1 MQCSKEE
8 PLLNTACGTG
18 LNGSGAPCLDRLLVY
33 CELISSVFL
42 LSLFSAQERMLP
54 KRVLCD
60 DMKLE
65 E

>member
-8 PLLNTACGTG
+8 PLLNTACCTG
-18 LNGSGAPCLDRLLVY
+18 LNGSDAFCLDLLLVY

-42 LSLFSAQERMLP
+42 VIAAQERMLP
-54 KRVLCD
+54 KQVLWD
-60 DMKLE
+60 VMKLE